1 MKKSYKKPVAELIE
15 TFGEAFLSEALSGTN
30 GGFASN
36 VGTADNDI
44 GDEW

>member
-1 MKKSYKKPVAELIE
+1 MKKSYKKPVAEWIE
-15 TFGEAFLSEALSGTN
+15 TFGEAFLANALSGTN
-30 GGFASN
+30 GGFSSN